1 VVSPL
6 NCGLIAGV
14 VVLVVALAAEGLH
27 AARWVRIAPL
37 AFGPRRRVMFTTAIV
52 ASLLRAVSAGT
63 IAFALV
69 TLTMLP
75 AHTHKPGE
83 IKENEYRHLVL
94 VLDVSRSMT
103 LEDAGPNGKLKRSER
118 AADII
123 ESFFER
129 VQSEKYKT
137 TLVAFHTEGK
147 VVAKDTTDR
156 EVIRHILTEIP
167 LRHAF
172 KPGETNLFAGL
183 EEAAKVAK
191 PWPPNSA
198 ILMVVTDGDTVPGT
212 GMPKMPA
219 SIGNNVAF
227 IGVGNPTVPK
237 AIGAHMSRQDAS
249 TLRQTAARLNG
260 TYHDGNEKQMSSEF
274 VSRIDERAG
283 PKDLN
288 KWTEREYAL
297 LALGLGSGFLAL
309 MPVALAVLGTGWSPG
324 RRYAYVRNVTGD
336 PVRAGA
342 GV

>member
-1 VVSPL
+1 MVSPL
-6 NCGLIAGV
+6 NCGLIAAA
-14 VVLVVALAAEGLH
+14 VVLLFALAAEGLH
-27 AARWVRIAPL
+27 ARRWVRIATL
-37 AFGPRRRVMFTTAIV
+37 AFGPRRRVMFCIATLA
-52 ASLLRAVSAGT
+52 ALLRATASAA
-63 IAFALV
+63 IAFGLTTLALTV
-69 TLTMLP
+69 P
-75 AHTHKPGE
+75 KTHKSNE

-103 LEDAGPNGKLKRSER
+103 LEDAGPSGKLKRSER
-118 AADII
+118 AADLI

-147 VVAKDTTDR
+147 VVALDTTDR

-198 ILMVVTDGDTVPGT
+198 VMMVVTDGDTVPGT

-219 SIGNNVAF
+219 SIGNNVVF
-227 IGVGNPTVPK
+227 VGVGNPMVPK
-237 AIGAHMSRQDAS
+237 PIGPHMSRQDAS

-260 TYHDGNEKQMSSEF
+260 AYHDGNEKHMTTDLIT
-274 VSRIDERAG
+274 RIDERAS
-283 PKDLN
+283 PKDLK

-297 LALGLGSGFLAL
+297 LALGVGSAVLAL
-309 MPVALAVLGTGWSPG
+309 LPMALAILGTGWSPG
-324 RRYAYVRNVTGD
+324 RRTASMRNVKT
-336 PVRAGA
+336 
-342 GV
+342 